1 MTASGPARDAKAE
14 KLTFAV
20 PQDGED
26 VPAVLWRPERPAQHR
41 PLVLLGHG
49 GGMHKESPFIARLG
63 NWLASGLGYAVLA
76 IDLPYHGDR
85 TPAGEIGLSAIERR
99 RRMGLQ
105 APASAVLPVFPAT
118 ATTGRG
124 RVPST

>member
-20 PQDGED
+20 PHDGED
-26 VPAVLWRPERPAQHR
+26 VPAVLWRPERPARHR

-63 NWLASGLGYAVLA
+63 NWLASGLGM
-76 IDLPYHGDR
+76 PR
-85 TPAGEIGLSAIERR
+85 S
-99 RRMGLQ
+99 
-105 APASAVLPVFPAT
+105 
-118 ATTGRG
+118 
-124 RVPST
+124 PSTCPITVTERPPGR